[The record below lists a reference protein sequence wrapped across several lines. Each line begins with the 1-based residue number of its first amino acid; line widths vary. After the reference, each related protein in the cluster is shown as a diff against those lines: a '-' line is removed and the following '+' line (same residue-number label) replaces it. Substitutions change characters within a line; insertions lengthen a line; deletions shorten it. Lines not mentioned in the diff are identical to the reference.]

1 MYLLTIAATS
11 LAVATPATNSSLPF
25 AAVAVSD
32 DELAKVSGTASPY
45 ASLTRRSL
53 VTIADS
59 QSRNDFR
66 GTGAVASVQMEVWWG
81 TIGSEL
87 IANAVRN
94 AP

>member
-11 LAVATPATNSSLPF
+11 LAVATPATNNSLPF
-25 AAVAVSD
+25 ATVAVSD

-45 ASLTRRSL
+45 ASLSRQSL
-53 VTIADS
+53 VAIADS

-66 GTGAVASVQMEVWWG
+66 GTGAVANLQMEVWWG

-87 IANAVRN
+87 IANAVRS

>member
-1 MYLLTIAATS
+1 MMYLLTIAATS

-25 AAVAVSD
+25 ATVAVSD

-66 GTGAVASVQMEVWWG
+66 GTVASLQMEVWWG